1 MEKWVVV
8 KRGGYLSEEEYP
20 KTIVVDRLQELESYQ
35 FPITPPELTTWH
47 RKMLD
52 PRFQLPS
59 PC

>member
-1 MEKWVVV
+1 
-8 KRGGYLSEEEYP
+8 LSEEEYP

-35 FPITPPELTTWH
+35 FPIIPPELTTWRH
-47 RKMLD
+47 QMLD